1 MDDQEKA
8 ETPVRVASELN
19 DRLGEVR
26 RTARGFQYIGWQDRN
41 GQACELQQSS
51 LAEYEP
57 PGTSAVWLGLRGER
71 MHIDL
76 EQAKALVMH
85 LQKWIEDGVFA

>member
-1 MDDQEKA
+1 MCEKHEA
-8 ETPVRVASELN
+8 LGSGLN
-19 DRLGEVR
+19 DGLGEVR
-26 RTARGFQYIGWQDRN
+26 RTARGFQYIEWQDRD

-51 LAEYEP
+51 LADHEP